1 MLLAILSCCTAEE
14 LEESSS
20 DDEKP
25 MDTSAEAE
33 AAAAARRAAIK
44 QKIMAVGKMRRVF
57 QLLRYVF
64 PLIARWNAYQPD
76 DYHREEAETASELNA
91 AMEAS
96 GLAAIRARTESADAL
111 GVRGN
116 QIRRSIRS
124 FDDA

>member
-25 MDTSAEAE
+25 MDNSAEAE

-57 QLLRYVF
+57 QLLRYVYLLSRDGMHNE
-64 PLIARWNAYQPD
+64 PMILLERKRKLPQN
-76 DYHREEAETASELNA
+76 
-91 AMEAS
+91 
-96 GLAAIRARTESADAL
+96 
-111 GVRGN
+111 
-116 QIRRSIRS
+116 
-124 FDDA
+124 